1 MKHKLK
7 QLLPLALLMMLLN
20 SCSKDDSEP
29 EPEPPV
35 VQADIAALDTKINS
49 WMTTSGMPGMS
60 IAISKNGKLVYKK
73 GYGKGDQEAV
83 TAVTNDSRFRMASV
97 SKLLTSAAMMKL
109 VQNGSVTL
117 DQKVFGAGAIL
128 GTTYGT
134 QPYSANVQA
143 VTVNHLLHHT
153 SGGWGNASND
163 PAFLDINWS
172 STQVF
177 NHTLNNI
184 PLTAAPGSVFNYSNF
199 NYMVLARIIEKI
211 SGKTYE
217 QFVKDEILTPVGA
230 TQTTIAGKTLADR
243 KPNEVKYYG
252 QAGDA
257 TWAYD
262 KMDFARSDGAMGWMG
277 TSTDLLRFV
286 NAVDSSSTR
295 PDILSGA
302 TIKTMV
308 TNSPNSTGF
317 GFNFGCGWVV
327 EGNEWFWWGSLPG
340 TFGILYRNG
349 NGICIAA
356 LANSRLQPNP
366 TNSLNNFIN
375 NIINYVAFDQNIPWQ
390 NIDQF

>member
-1 MKHKLK
+1 MKQRLK
-7 QLLPLALLMMLLN
+7 RLLPVGLLMLVLN
-20 SCSKDDSEP
+20 SCTKDDNDP
-29 EPEPPV
+29 DPVPPV
-35 VQADIAALDTKINS
+35 IQADIASLDTKVNN
-49 WMTTSGMPGMS
+49 WMTTSGMPGMT
-60 IAISKNGKLVYKK
+60 IAISKNGKMVYKK
-73 GYGKGDQEAV
+73 AYGIGDKEAT

-97 SKLLTSAAMMKL
+97 SKLLTSVAVMKL
-109 VQNGSVTL
+109 VEKGSVSM
-117 DQKVFGAGAIL
+117 DQKVFGTGALL

-143 VTVNHLLHHT
+143 VTVSQLLHHT

-163 PAFLDINWS
+163 PAFFDINWS
-172 STQVF
+172 SAKVF
-177 NHTLNNI
+177 DSTLVKL
-184 PLTAAPGSVFNYSNF
+184 PLATPGSVFNYSNF
-199 NYMVLARIIEKI
+199 NYMVLARIIEKV

-230 TQTTIAGKTLADR
+230 TQTAIAGKTLAER
-243 KPNEVKYYG
+243 KTNEVKYYG

-262 KMDFARSDGAMGWMG
+262 KMDFARADGAMGWMG
-277 TSTDLLRFV
+277 TSTDLLRFA
-286 NAVDSSSTR
+286 NAVDSSATR

-317 GFNFGCGWVV
+317 GFNFGSGWVV
-327 EGNEWFWWGSLPG
+327 EANEWFWWGSLPG

-356 LANSRLQPNP
+356 LANSRMQPNA
-366 TNSLNNFIN
+366 TNSLNTFIN
-375 NIINYVAFDQNIPWQ
+375 NIINYVAFDQSIPWQ